1 MRKFLKFILN
11 IVIYAAIVGA
21 IVYGLPYYLTK
32 KLGTNYPIAAIT
44 SGSMWPVLHIGD
56 LVLIQKIAKEDIKV
70 GDIIVWQNAKGLPA
84 GRQGFTIHRVTKLSE
99 KTLVT
104 KGGRQFYGGRASPI
118 RRRAWAHAY
127 AREGSS
133 ADSVYG
139 IYLGLGGASA
149 RELRI
154 MNYEIF

>member
-44 SGSMWPVLHIGD
+44 SGSMWPVLHIG
-56 LVLIQKIAKEDIKV
+56 
-70 GDIIVWQNAKGLPA
+70 KGLPA

-104 KGGRQFYGGRASPI
+104 KGDGNFTADEPVRYEDVLGRTLMRGKDP
-118 RRRAWAHAY
+118 
-127 AREGSS
+127 
-133 ADSVYG
+133 
-139 IYLGLGGASA
+139 
-149 RELRI
+149 LRI
-154 MNYEIF
+154 PYMGYISVWAALLRAN

>member
-32 KLGTNYPIAAIT
+32 KLGTSYPIAAIT

-84 GRQGFTIHRVTKLSE
+84 GRQGFTIHRVTKLNE

-104 KGGRQFYGGRASPI
+104 KGDGNFTADEPVRYEDVLGRTLMRGKDP
-118 RRRAWAHAY
+118 
-127 AREGSS
+127 
-133 ADSVYG
+133 
-139 IYLGLGGASA
+139 
-149 RELRI
+149 LRI
-154 MNYEIF
+154 PYMGYISVWAARLRAN

>member
-32 KLGTNYPIAAIT
+32 KLGTSYPIAAIT

-70 GDIIVWQNAKGLPA
+70 ADIIVWQNAKGLPA
-84 GRQGFTIHRVTKLSE
+84 GRQGFTIHRVTKLNE

-104 KGGRQFYGGRASPI
+104 KGGRAFYA
-118 RRRAWAHAY
+118 
-127 AREGSS
+127 
-133 ADSVYG
+133 
-139 IYLGLGGASA
+139 GGA
-149 RELRI
+149 LH
-154 MNYEIF
+154 Y